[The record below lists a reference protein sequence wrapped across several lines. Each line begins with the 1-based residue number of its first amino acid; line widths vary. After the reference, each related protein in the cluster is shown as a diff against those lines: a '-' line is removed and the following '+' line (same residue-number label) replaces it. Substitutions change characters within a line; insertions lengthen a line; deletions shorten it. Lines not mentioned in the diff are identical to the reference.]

1 MTNAYVN
8 YLKDEILVE
17 IQVQVKKRIQASFE
31 VFKDQSELETFKA
44 NNKHMNFIDV
54 E

>member
-1 MTNAYVN
+1 MTKAYVN

-31 VFKDQSELETFKA
+31 VFKDQVELEEFKLK
-44 NNKHMNFIDV
+44 NSHMNFIDV

>member
-8 YLKDEILVE
+8 YLEDEILVE
-17 IQVQVKKRIQASFE
+17 VQVQVKKKIQASFE
-31 VFKDQSELETFKA
+31 VFKDQAELEKFKLE
-44 NNKHMNFIDV
+44 NSHMNFIDV